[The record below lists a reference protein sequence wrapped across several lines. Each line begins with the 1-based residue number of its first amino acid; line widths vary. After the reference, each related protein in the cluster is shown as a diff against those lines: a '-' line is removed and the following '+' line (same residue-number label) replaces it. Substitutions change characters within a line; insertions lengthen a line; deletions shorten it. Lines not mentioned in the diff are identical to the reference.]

1 VVKCP
6 AKTEA
11 KSLVRTSVSIAL
23 TALLFLVVL
32 VPLLGFM
39 GKWLTPDEI
48 NLYYG
53 FVSAPVFSVY
63 SSITTYYFVTAED

>member
-1 VVKCP
+1 MSGEDGSEVLGADFCKH
-6 AKTEA
+6 
-11 KSLVRTSVSIAL
+11 AL